1 LTEIGRSLGLVDE
14 QRWSAFNEYQE
25 QLEKLGQSLRDNWV
39 RPGTEAEETLKP
51 LLTTPLLREYRLSE
65 MLRRP
70 EIGIADILPLLENN
84 EEYSARAQEQL
95 EINSKYAGYLSR
107 QQDEINKALKHET
120 TNLPAAMDYQDVKG
134 LSNEVRQ
141 KLQDA
146 RPATIGQAG
155 RISGV
160 TPAAISLLLVHLKRQ
175 PGVQKS
181 A

>member
-1 LTEIGRSLGLVDE
+1 
-14 QRWSAFNEYQE
+14 
-25 QLEKLGQSLRDNWV
+25 LERLNQILKDGWV
-39 RPGTEAEETLKP
+39 RPDTVEEETLKP
-51 LLTTPLLREYRLSE
+51 LLTTPLIREYRLSE

-70 EIGIADILPLLENN
+70 EIGIADLMPLLEN
-84 EEYSARAQEQL
+84 EEGFSPRALEQV
-95 EINSKYAGYLSR
+95 EINSKYSGYLSR

-120 TNLPAAMDYQDVKG
+120 TQLPAAMDYLEVKG

-141 KLQDA
+141 KLQDV

-155 RISGV
+155 RISGI

-175 PGVQKS
+175 PAVQKS

>member
-1 LTEIGRSLGLVDE
+1 
-14 QRWSAFNEYQE
+14 
-25 QLEKLGQSLRDNWV
+25 
-39 RPGTEAEETLKP
+39 
-51 LLTTPLLREYRLSE
+51 

-70 EIGIADILPLLENN
+70 EIGIGNLMPLLGQDVDFSE
-84 EEYSARAQEQL
+84 RVQEQV
-95 EINSKYAGYLSR
+95 EINTKYAGYLSR

-120 TNLPAAMDYQDVKG
+120 TELPQDLDYTQVTG

-141 KLQDA
+141 KLEDI

-160 TPAAISLLLVHLKRQ
+160 TPAAISLLLVHLKRIQ
-175 PGVQKS
+175 APAQKT